1 MCIQTT
7 IQNKIAELT
16 GNGDAIAEFLADTMR
31 GQSDRDIKIC
41 HRLDA
46 ARMLAKY
53 GIIPVDDEARAATP
67 SPLMWEVPDADE
79 ISSEHAEDDASQNPT
94 HPVHPVSS
102 APTLR
107 DIVAYPLA
115 RYIRSST
122 NDGETL
128 LRTLCSIMN
137 GEDSLARTDRQV
149 KRHHRL
155 SAARELLRR
164 AFGEYS
170 QKAPSPSMG
179 EGSDA
184 DETLLIDA
192 TSGPLNARLAKL
204 TRDLTDGGIEAA
216 ELLIRIA
223 GNDDYEED
231 WTPGHRL
238 AAAKE
243 LLHRGYDL
251 NYEAVT
257 WDHIDAYNRANDASA
272 DIADEGAELMRHRI
286 ESGRSAIM
294 REFGEAYES
303 GDEDAMKTLEDKFN
317 AYNSRIKEGADP
329 DDAMAYAELGPNDP
343 DPDAADHYK
352 PLSPEQQK
360 EFNRRI
366 TQLHDDEEYEPT
378 VNPIPGI
385 AAYHHTPKLTI
396 PINNR
401 SP

>member
-1 MCIQTT
+1 
-7 IQNKIAELT
+7 
-16 GNGDAIAEFLADTMR
+16 
-31 GQSDRDIKIC
+31 
-41 HRLDA
+41 
-46 ARMLAKY
+46 
-53 GIIPVDDEARAATP
+53 
-67 SPLMWEVPDADE
+67 
-79 ISSEHAEDDASQNPT
+79 
-94 HPVHPVSS
+94 
-102 APTLR
+102 
-107 DIVAYPLA
+107 
-115 RYIRSST
+115 
-122 NDGETL
+122 
-128 LRTLCSIMN
+128 MN
-137 GEDSLARTDRQV
+137 GEDSFARTSHQV

-164 AFGEYS
+164 AFGEY
-170 QKAPSPSMG
+170 APKSVRPTASNSVRPELVEGHLIDEGIDESMRK
-179 EGSDA
+179 EL
-184 DETLLIDA
+184 DEYETISVDA

-378 VNPIPGI
+378 ANPIPGI
-385 AAYHHTPKLTI
+385 AAQTHIPKLTI